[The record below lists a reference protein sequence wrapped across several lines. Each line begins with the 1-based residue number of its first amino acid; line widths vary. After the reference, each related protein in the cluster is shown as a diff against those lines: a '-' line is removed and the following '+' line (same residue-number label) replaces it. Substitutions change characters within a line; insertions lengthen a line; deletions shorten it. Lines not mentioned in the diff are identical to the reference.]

1 MLDIA
6 GMPYTR
12 TAEEVFDDWALD
24 YHAHGMEDEHWPS
37 VHEAFRLIPESS
49 GHYLEV
55 GVGNGFGLF
64 YMATNQYRTG
74 HCLGIDVS
82 ANMVDV
88 TQKRIVGVDNAA
100 VRRGE
105 FLGFDPGPDR
115 PDLIFSMEVFYYLAD
130 IQRGIEH
137 AFEILTPGGMLM
149 ILVNYYEE
157 RVESHD
163 WPGQLDTRM
172 QLWSRRQYLN
182 GLQDAGFTEVKQGL
196 FKVSSDS
203 AVRMQN
209 PGTLGTWGKKPLDG
223 PT

>member
-37 VHEAFRLIPESS
+37 MHEAFRLIPESS
-49 GHYLEV
+49 
-55 GVGNGFGLF
+55 
-64 YMATNQYRTG
+64 G

-137 AFEILTPGGMLM
+137 AF
-149 ILVNYYEE
+149 
-157 RVESHD
+157 
-163 WPGQLDTRM
+163 
-172 QLWSRRQYLN
+172 
-182 GLQDAGFTEVKQGL
+182 
-196 FKVSSDS
+196 
-203 AVRMQN
+203 
-209 PGTLGTWGKKPLDG
+209 
-223 PT
+223 